1 MANEHKRPPK
11 FIDRSPS
18 VAGQDYS
25 RLLHELKENYRK
37 AQIKAAVRINS
48 DLLEYYW
55 YMGRQISSL
64 QAKSKWGSAFFDTLS
79 LDLKAEFPN
88 QSGFSSAN
96 IRYIVRWYNFYNQDV
111 TILQQVV
118 EEFKEGEKPNL
129 QQSVAEIRQRS
140 VDELEMP
147 TDFGLIPWGH
157 HIAIFTKAKSVSEA
171 LFYIEK
177 TIEANWSRPELNEK
191 IKEDL
196 FRNHGKAITN
206 FEDKLPAPY
215 SRLAD
220 SIFKSPYNLEF
231 IGGDIENERQL
242 EDALAKDITRFL
254 LELGNGFAY
263 VGRQMQL
270 QMPGGQTFIP
280 DMVFYHTRLKCYVVI
295 ELKLGAFIPEYAG
308 KLNFY
313 ISALD
318 ELLKQDDDN
327 PSIGL
332 LICRSRDNAVVEWAF
347 RGTSQPM
354 GVAAFEHKAA
364 ELLPTA
370 EQLQKIIETYHYKMK

>member
-1 MANEHKRPPK
+1 MAKEIKNLPK
-11 FIDRSPS
+11 FVDRSPS
-18 VAGQDYS
+18 VTGQDYS
-25 RLLHELKENYRK
+25 RLLYELKENYRK
-37 AQIKAAVRINS
+37 AQIKAAVRVNS

-64 QAKSKWGSAFFDTLS
+64 QVKSKWGSAFFDTLS
-79 LDLKAEFPN
+79 IDLKAEFPT
-88 QSGFSSAN
+88 QAGFSVTN
-96 IRYIVRWYNFYNQDV
+96 IKYIVRWYNFYNQSD
-111 TILQQVV
+111 T
-118 EEFKEGEKPNL
+118 
-129 QQSVAEIRQRS
+129 IRQRV
-140 VDELEMP
+140 VDELQMP

-157 HIAIFTKAKSVSEA
+157 HIDIFTKAKSVSEA

-196 FRNHGKAITN
+196 FRIHGKAITN
-206 FEDKLPAPY
+206 FEDRLPAPY

-295 ELKLGAFIPEYAG
+295 ELKWGAFIPEYVG

-332 LICRSRDNAVVEWAF
+332 LICRSKDNAVVEWAF
-347 RGTSQPM
+347 RGTNQPM
-354 GVAAFEHKAA
+354 GVAAFEHKAV

-370 EQLQKIIETYHYKMK
+370 EQLQKIIETYHYKNK

>member
-1 MANEHKRPPK
+1 M
-11 FIDRSPS
+11 
-18 VAGQDYS
+18 
-25 RLLHELKENYRK
+25 
-37 AQIKAAVRINS
+37 
-48 DLLEYYW
+48 
-55 YMGRQISSL
+55 
-64 QAKSKWGSAFFDTLS
+64 
-79 LDLKAEFPN
+79 
-88 QSGFSSAN
+88 
-96 IRYIVRWYNFYNQDV
+96 
-111 TILQQVV
+111 
-118 EEFKEGEKPNL
+118 
-129 QQSVAEIRQRS
+129 
-140 VDELEMP
+140 
-147 TDFGLIPWGH
+147 
-157 HIAIFTKAKSVSEA
+157 
-171 LFYIEK
+171 
-177 TIEANWSRPELNEK
+177 
-191 IKEDL
+191 
-196 FRNHGKAITN
+196 
-206 FEDKLPAPY
+206 
-215 SRLAD
+215 AD

-231 IGGDIENERQL
+231 IGGDIENERHL

-295 ELKLGAFIPEYAG
+295 ELKWGAFIPEYVG

-332 LICRSRDNAVVEWAF
+332 LICRSKDNAVVEWAF